1 MIRVCLAGGG
11 TGGHISPAIAISEA
25 LQRKDGCECFFV
37 ATHRLVDRRMYA
49 PYGSRVHYMDS
60 PRLDTGG
67 KGARLLLPLRGLSA
81 VLRARRLLRAER
93 ADLVLATGG
102 YSSFYSVLAAKS
114 MGLPVMIHDSN
125 SVPGRSNRV
134 AALVSDLVMV
144 GFQGAC
150 SYFRGACEFT
160 GNPVRYNLR
169 RINPLEARGSLGLS
183 PELPVVLFLGGS
195 QGARSLND
203 LALQCPDDLQV
214 LLQSGRR
221 NGDRVRD
228 LASDRRNVRI
238 FDFVDDPSEIYSA
251 ADVAVARAGA
261 MTIAEL
267 AWFRLPSVLIPYP
280 HAADAHQLKNAAE
293 VAVVGG
299 AYVLRQSQAT
309 GVRLWRVVQE
319 LLEDAAKR
327 KEMSMALIGL
337 MPENPA
343 AKIARRIIRA
353 CWRPAV

>member
-25 LQRKDGCECFFV
+25 LQRTGICECFFV
-37 ATHRLVDRRMYA
+37 ATHRLVDRRMYSS
-49 PYGSRVHYMDS
+49 YGSRVHYMES
-60 PRLDTGG
+60 PRLDIGG
-67 KGARLLLPLRGLSA
+67 FGSKLLLPLKGLSA
-81 VLRARRLLRAER
+81 VLKARKLLRLEG
-93 ADLVLATGG
+93 ADIVLATGG

-114 MGLPVMIHDSN
+114 MGLPVMLHDSN

-144 GFQGAC
+144 GFSGAC

-169 RINPLEARGSLGLS
+169 RINPLKARDALGLS

-203 LALQCPDDLQV
+203 LALQCPDDVQV

-221 NGDRVRD
+221 NGERVQKLSAGRPN
-228 LASDRRNVRI
+228 LRP

-251 ADVAVARAGA
+251 ADVALARAGA
-261 MTIAEL
+261 MSVAEL

-280 HAADAHQLKNAAE
+280 HAADAHQLRNAME
-293 VAVVGG
+293 VAGLGG
-299 AYVLRQSQAT
+299 ALLLREPEAS
-309 GVRLWRVVQE
+309 GEKVWNLVQD
-319 LLEDAAKR
+319 LLDDSARR

-343 AKIARRIIRA
+343 AKIARRVVRA